1 MPLNSVSIV
10 PNAYYKENTRSI
22 QWNQSSRSLGVVYL
36 PLNGEKTAAIM
47 QPFTTVKYDY
57 TAGRINILRRTS
69 YTLPALLQ
77 MLLLVLKSTNCI
89 FNEGH
94 LKRINENT
102 RTWYLMHFMIERIWL
117 WQSNFLSKCKL
128 VTLGIHVL

>member
-1 MPLNSVSIV
+1 MPLNSVSTV
-10 PNAYYKENTRSI
+10 PNAYYKEKTRSN

-36 PLNGEKTAAIM
+36 PEKTAAIM

-57 TAGRINILRRTS
+57 TAGRTNLLRWTL

-77 MLLLVLKSTNCI
+77 MSLLVLKSTKCI

-102 RTWYLMHFMIERIWL
+102 RTWYLMHFMIECIWH